1 MNTYTLEYHTH
12 YIAQA
17 QDKFTAEDIK
27 EAFVKAQVLWEAAY
41 YMHDYDHG
49 YLYYVSE
56 DDEILLGIYTESDI
70 EGI

>member
-1 MNTYTLEYHTH
+1 
-12 YIAQA
+12 
-17 QDKFTAEDIK
+17 
-27 EAFVKAQVLWEAAY
+27 
-41 YMHDYDHG
+41 MHDYDHG